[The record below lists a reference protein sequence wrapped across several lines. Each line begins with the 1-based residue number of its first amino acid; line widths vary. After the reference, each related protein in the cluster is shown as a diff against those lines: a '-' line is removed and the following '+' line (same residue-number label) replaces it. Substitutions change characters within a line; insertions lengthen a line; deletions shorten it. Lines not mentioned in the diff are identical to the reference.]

1 MYHWRQKM
9 NKLLVALLAAV
20 SLNAVA
26 DNELSYMPNKLGGSI
41 FFTYSQCVYVNTGA
55 EIPHNFYVY
64 STDKYGNK
72 ILDGC
77 YEYKYPFYLVR
88 WNTGARLSVNINQ
101 VNLLK

>member
-1 MYHWRQKM
+1 MKA
-9 NKLLVALLAAV
+9 LLAVLLAAV

-26 DNELSYMPNKLGGSI
+26 DNEMAHMANKLGGSI
-41 FFTYSQCVYVNTGA
+41 FFTYSKCVYVDTNV
-55 EIPHNFYVY
+55 EIPKNFYVY

-88 WNTGARLSVNINQ
+88 WNSGARLSVNIKQ
-101 VNLLK
+101 VELLK